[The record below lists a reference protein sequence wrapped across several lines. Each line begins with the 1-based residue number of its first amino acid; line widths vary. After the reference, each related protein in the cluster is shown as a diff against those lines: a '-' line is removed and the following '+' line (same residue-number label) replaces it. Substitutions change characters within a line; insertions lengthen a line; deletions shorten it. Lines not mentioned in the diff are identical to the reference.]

1 MEGMEMDVSYPRS
14 YLCIDVDIEEKEK
27 DKAKSKKKH
36 RDPLDPLALEKALYQ
51 YSNLPRRVFAT
62 RHGLHVYL
70 PIKISELSNIWGMI
84 AIRSV
89 FGDDYY
95 RIGLD
100 IEKIAIGNGVVNKC
114 FTSSERYE
122 VIAW

>member
-1 MEGMEMDVSYPRS
+1 MEGMDVGISYPRS
-14 YLCIDVDIEEKEK
+14 YICIDVDVEEKEK
-27 DKAKSKKKH
+27 AKNKKKH
-36 RDPLDPLALEKALYQ
+36 RDPLAIAKAIYQ
-51 YSNLPRRVFAT
+51 YSHLPRRVFAT

-70 PIKISELSNIWGMI
+70 PIKITELSDIWGMI

-100 IEKIAIGNGVVNKC
+100 IEKIASGNGIVNKC
-114 FTSSERYE
+114 FTTSEKHE
-122 VIAW
+122 VVV

>member
-1 MEGMEMDVSYPRS
+1 MDVTYPRS

-27 DKAKSKKKH
+27 KRARSRERH
-36 RDPLDPLALEKALYQ
+36 RDPLALEKAIYQ
-51 YSNLPRRVFAT
+51 YSYLPRRVFAT

-70 PIKISELSNIWGMI
+70 PIKISELNNIWGMI

-95 RIGLD
+95 RLGLD
-100 IEKIAIGNGVVNKC
+100 IEKIESNNGVVNKC
-114 FTSSERYE
+114 FTSSEKYE
-122 VIAW
+122 VMVW

>member
-1 MEGMEMDVSYPRS
+1 MERMEMDVTYPRS
-14 YLCIDVDIEEKEK
+14 YLCIDVDVEEKEK
-27 DKAKSKKKH
+27 KRAKSRERH
-36 RDPLDPLALEKALYQ
+36 RDPLALAKALYQ
-51 YSNLPRRVFAT
+51 YSYLPRRVFAT
-62 RHGLHVYL
+62 KHGLHVYL
-70 PIKISELSNIWGMI
+70 PIKISELGDLWGMI

-100 IEKIAIGNGVVNKC
+100 IEKIASGNGVVNKC

-122 VIAW
+122 VMI

>member
-1 MEGMEMDVSYPRS
+1 MGIGYPRS
-14 YLCIDVDIEEKEK
+14 YICLDIDLKEKEK
-27 DKAKSKKKH
+27 DRAKKKH
-36 RDPLDPLALEKALYQ
+36 RDPLALAKALYQ
-51 YSNLPRRVFAT
+51 YSYIPRRVFET

-70 PIKISELSNIWGMI
+70 PIRITELSDIWGII

-100 IEKIAIGNGVVNKC
+100 IEKIASNNGIVNKC
-114 FTSSERYE
+114 FTSSEKRE
-122 VIAW
+122 VAVW

>member
-1 MEGMEMDVSYPRS
+1 MEVDVSYPRS
-14 YLCIDVDIEEKEK
+14 YICVDVDIEEKEK
-27 DKAKSKKKH
+27 DRDKAKSKKKH
-36 RDPLDPLALEKALYQ
+36 RDPLALAKALYQ

-70 PIKISELSNIWGMI
+70 PIKVNELSDVWGMI

-95 RIGLD
+95 RIGID
-100 IEKIAIGNGVVNKC
+100 IEKIASNNGIVNKC

-122 VIAW
+122 VMVW